1 MFSLACVIKLK
12 AQSFFRGSA
21 RWNKKAG
28 NNESASTAWINIPIV
43 VAFFIE
49 TTNLLAANA
58 NVLPFN

>member
-12 AQSFFRGSA
+12 AQSFLEEVPGGI
-21 RWNKKAG
+21 KKAG